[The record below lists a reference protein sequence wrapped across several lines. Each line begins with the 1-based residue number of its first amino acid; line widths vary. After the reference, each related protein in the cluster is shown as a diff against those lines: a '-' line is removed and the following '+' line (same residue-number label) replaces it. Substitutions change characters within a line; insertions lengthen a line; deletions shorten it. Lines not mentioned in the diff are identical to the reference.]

1 MGLIELAEN
10 YGLDLASKEV
20 EGALAKAGQQ
30 WQKLPDNAD
39 VEVSLDALKAL
50 LDTDPNFYGLF
61 TRCVLEDKS
70 FGAERR
76 QQAARSLLEVAFG
89 GPGLIHHCLLAVAF
103 VGLKTGIPRSQG
115 QWLTMAL
122 ATSTAH
128 QQFRNSGEVVAFVR
142 IVLRS
147 PDIAPKDRALLVGL
161 LLSDE
166 AVAPSWG
173 PVLLRT
179 VLESGR
185 VERKIMRNMCR
196 RIVENG
202 EPLAGLRPALALPS
216 LKALAA
222 ELGDDM
228 EPEVLLAM
236 SLMRQNRQERLLLF
250 GTRYFPASLCR
261 EAVVGLSQL
270 GDDTATLLRWAMS
283 RTNVDADRSAYTALG
298 ALDVLEQE
306 SRKSAE
312 VLVRQILQMGVAHP
326 SDAVRQATMSLADRL
341 GVRQV
346 ATALRRAAL

>member
-1 MGLIELAEN
+1 MTESVIKRGNVVGVSLGEALHLWALLSWQRTIGLICVLGGQGCPVQSPGSSGRSSLEHA
-10 YGLDLASKEV
+10 DTDVSV
-20 EGALAKAGQQ
+20 E
-30 WQKLPDNAD
+30 
-39 VEVSLDALKAL
+39 ALKLL
-50 LDTDPNFYGLF
+50 LDTDPNFFGLF

-70 FGAERR
+70 FGPERR

-166 AVAPSWG
+166 AVAPLWG

-185 VERKIMRNMCR
+185 VERRSC
-196 RIVENG
+196 
-202 EPLAGLRPALALPS
+202 A
-216 LKALAA
+216 
-222 ELGDDM
+222 
-228 EPEVLLAM
+228 
-236 SLMRQNRQERLLLF
+236 
-250 GTRYFPASLCR
+250 TC
-261 EAVVGLSQL
+261 AVVS
-270 GDDTATLLRWAMS
+270 S
-283 RTNVDADRSAYTALG
+283 RTASRWRPPSG
-298 ALDVLEQE
+298 AGAAV
-306 SRKSAE
+306 AE
-312 VLVRQILQMGVAHP
+312 GAGR
-326 SDAVRQATMSLADRL
+326 
-341 GVRQV
+341 
-346 ATALRRAAL
+346 